1 MLRELFEN
9 TGMQKEQGLQG
20 LKDATS
26 TAWTKLNK
34 MSEDGNFDQNNE
46 FEAIEYAQGILEE
59 LEHVAYQYGKID
71 RNLANLI
78 IEEIEKGYS
87 AESLY
92 AMIDIVGGI
101 GSILNRES

>member
-1 MLRELFEN
+1 MLRELFEDAE
-9 TGMQKEQGLQG
+9 MQKDQGLQG
-20 LKDATS
+20 LKVAANV
-26 TAWTKLNK
+26 AWKKLNQ
-34 MSEDGNFDQNNE
+34 MQSDPNFDENNE
-46 FEAIEYAQGILEE
+46 YEAIEYAQGILEE
-59 LEHVAYQYGKID
+59 LENVAYQYGKTD

-101 GSILNRES
+101 GSILNREG